1 MSRQRLA
8 DAFNEL
14 AIAADH
20 VASELRELDSPA
32 DRAGVAGT
40 EGAPRSSV
48 PVPSFDELPPEG
60 FMDKVLEVTG
70 GTEEPARAVLVD
82 APETSRAQ
90 PVLKPQVDAGLG
102 KCPVHGKPWKVKAA
116 GVSKAGKPF
125 NAFWRCAEKDGDAW
139 CDQKPQ
145 KIWKDLHPIPEG
157 AAA

>member
-1 MSRQRLA
+1 MNTAKIARGWALIAEGAMELSLA
-8 DAFNEL
+8 YESIDPP
-14 AIAADH
+14 AA
-20 VASELRELDSPA
+20 
-32 DRAGVAGT
+32 RAGDTGT
-40 EGAPRSSV
+40 EGASASPARSSV

-70 GTEEPARAVLVD
+70 GTEEP
-82 APETSRAQ
+82 PT
-90 PVLKPQVDAGLG
+90 LKPQVEAGLG